1 MISYGRVRSIWI
13 NSGYDDDDDDDNVVF
28 LASLKDGR
36 SWRMELMLLVLLR
49 FLG

>member
-13 NSGYDDDDDDDNVVF
+13 NSGYDDDDDNVIF
-28 LASLKDGR
+28 LAGLKDGR

>member
-36 SWRMELMLLVLLR
+36 SWRMELMLLVLLS